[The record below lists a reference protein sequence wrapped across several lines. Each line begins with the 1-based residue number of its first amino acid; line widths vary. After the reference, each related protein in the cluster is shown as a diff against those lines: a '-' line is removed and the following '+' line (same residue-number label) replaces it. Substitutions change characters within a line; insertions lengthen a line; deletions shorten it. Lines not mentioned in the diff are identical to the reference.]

1 MDAKELEALIKLLD
15 DSDAEIYRHVED
27 RILSLGPDVIPAL
40 EKTWENTLDIL
51 LQQRIEELIH
61 KIQFSIVKHD
71 LQTWA
76 VSGAFDLLKGFITVS
91 KYQYPELDE
100 QKIINQIEAIKRD
113 AWIELRY
120 DTSPV
125 EKVKILNHVIYNMHG
140 FTGNVTNYN
149 DPQNSYLNIVMESRR
164 GNQISM
170 AIVYSVIAQMLDIP
184 IYGVNLPQH
193 FILAY
198 IDEANDYQD
207 LHDHQQG
214 ILFYINAFN
223 KGFIFNKRDVDYFL
237 KQLNVQAH
245 PSFYQPCSNIQILKR
260 VLRNLINSYEK
271 LGAIEKQTEVQEMY
285 NVLNEIEGEDI

>member
-1 MDAKELEALIKLLD
+1 MNAKELEALIKLLD
-15 DSDAEIYRHVED
+15 DSDTEIYKHVED
-27 RILSLGPDVIPAL
+27 RLLSMGSEVVPYL
-40 EKTWENTLDIL
+40 EKSWESTLDVV

-61 KIQFSIVKHD
+61 KIQFNAVKFE

-76 VSGAFDLLKGFITVS
+76 ISGAFDLLNGFLTIS

-125 EKVKILNHVIYNMHG
+125 EKVKILNHVLYNIHG

-164 GNQISM
+164 GNQISL
-170 AIVYSVIAQMLDIP
+170 AIIYSVIAQKLDIP

-198 IDEANDYQD
+198 IDEQNDYQD
-207 LHDHQQG
+207 LHDVQQG
-214 ILFYINAFN
+214 ILFYVNAFN

-237 KQLNVQAH
+237 KQLNVAPH

-260 VLRNLINSYEK
+260 VLRNLMSSYEK
-271 LGAIEKQTEVQEMY
+271 ASATIKFKEVQELY
-285 NVLNEIEGEDI
+285 NVLNDIEGEDL